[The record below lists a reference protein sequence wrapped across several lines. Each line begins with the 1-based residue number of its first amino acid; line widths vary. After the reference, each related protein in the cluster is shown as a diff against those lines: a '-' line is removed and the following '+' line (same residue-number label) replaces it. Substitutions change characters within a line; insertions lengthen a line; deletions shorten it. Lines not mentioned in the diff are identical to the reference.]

1 MKKNGCC
8 RRCCSLVLI
17 ALVAIASFMD
27 VWGESVS
34 RKRGEEIASLFFK
47 KAGNAGDKN
56 LRLVYDGRR
65 LTSHRLF
72 PPFYLYSNPS
82 GGYVIIA
89 ADNKAFPIL
98 GYSLSGKFMA
108 DNMPAPM
115 KESFSRYAAEIE
127 NIRHDGRIPTQAIAA
142 WGNLEDYISGLLI
155 QSEGRETWFDM
166 SDSVAGSDIRLRHY
180 ATEYPDVLWQ
190 HESEM
195 TPEEK
200 NPSDFSLFDDFIK
213 ETTLEKNE
221 KERIFAERLN
231 PTHEIIVAAGE
242 GRYMITLPENA
253 VLGRIYNTSGMMTD
267 RLRFKGS
274 HIVPV
279 SLDKEAQGI
288 YFLILTGESGK
299 NYSFKLIKKY

>member
-1 MKKNGCC
+1 MRNNGCC
-8 RRCCSLVLI
+8 RRSRSLVLI
-17 ALVAIASFMD
+17 LLVASVSFMD

-47 KAGNAGDKN
+47 KAGNSGNKN

-72 PPFYLYSNPS
+72 PPFYLYSNS
-82 GGYVIIA
+82 LGGYVIIA

-98 GYSLSGKFMA
+98 GYSLSGKFMS

-115 KESFSRYAAEIE
+115 KESLSRYAAEIE

-142 WGNLEDYISGLLI
+142 WGNLEDYISGLLT
-155 QSEGRETWFDM
+155 QSEGRETWFNM

-190 HESEM
+190 RESDM
-195 TPEEK
+195 IPEEK
-200 NPSDFSLFDDFIK
+200 SPSDFSLFDDFIK
-213 ETTLEKNE
+213 ETALEKIE
-221 KERIFAERLN
+221 KERKFAERLN
-231 PTHEIIVAAGE
+231 PTHEIIVSEGE

-279 SLDKEAQGI
+279 NLDKEAQGI